1 MSFNYTHPLYRNY
14 PFPHYCE
21 FDRHQLCDHHPID
34 KPPKHQPVT
43 LNRPMTTDDNRGK
56 QPLNPITPP
65 NPVVP
70 SPSAPPQKPE
80 APNRANAPLPDNKEN
95 HEPTE
100 KRIIHAFHA
109 EPKTHNNGAPPPAFN
124 PSNMN
129 AVPLNLL
136 NLNLKYSPVT
146 NSIANPKQTEA
157 IGKAWV
163 RILNI
168 DPANVFLYA
177 IDLARACADAGSS
190 PEADIIGANEDLTP
204 IVERNALASVVRDF
218 CPLRA
223 FCAYYSR
230 VVWNLMIK
238 ADQPPANWMKSGVDE
253 NAKFA
258 AFDFFHGILSPASL
272 YVPLERH
279 PTSAE
284 RIANQAMFAVKI
296 ASAPGNGTDLT
307 MDHVAFTR
315 GKTTQTSG
323 ARPTPF
329 NI

>member
-1 MSFNYTHPLYRNY
+1 MSFDYTHLLYRNY

-21 FDRHQLCDHHPID
+21 FDRHQLCDHHPVT
-34 KPPKHQPVT
+34 KPPSR
-43 LNRPMTTDDNRGK
+43 RPDTPNYLMATNNNHGK
-56 QPLNPITPP
+56 QPPSPIAPSNPPVPTPP
-65 NPVVP
+65 TPVD
-70 SPSAPPQKPE
+70 KPE
-80 APNRANAPLPDNKEN
+80 NSNRTSNPPPVDKEN
-95 HEPTE
+95 REPVE
-100 KRIIHAFHA
+100 KRVIHAFHA
-109 EPKTHNNGAPPPAFN
+109 EPKTHNNGTPPPAFN
-124 PSNMN
+124 PNNMN

-157 IGKAWV
+157 VGKAWV

-190 PEADIIGANEDLTP
+190 PEADIIGANEDLNP

-296 ASAPGNGTDLT
+296 ANAPGNGTDLT

>member
-1 MSFNYTHPLYRNY
+1 MSFDYTDPTFRNY
-14 PFPHYCE
+14 PFPHYCD
-21 FDRHQLCDHHPID
+21 FDRHQHCDHD
-34 KPPKHQPVT
+34 LQTNPPPTKLPSRKSKFMAT
-43 LNRPMTTDDNRGK
+43 SENKGK
-56 QPLNPITPP
+56 QPLHPPPTEDFPKPPPPPSSTPATPTPP
-65 NPVVP
+65 DQTK
-70 SPSAPPQKPE
+70 A
-80 APNRANAPLPDNKEN
+80 L
-95 HEPTE
+95 EPIE

-109 EPKTHNNGAPPPAFN
+109 EPKTHTNGEAPPAFN
-124 PSNMN
+124 PNNMN

-136 NLNLKYSPVT
+136 NINLKYSPVT

-163 RILNI
+163 RILQI

-190 PEADIIGANEDLTP
+190 PEADIIGANEDLNP
-204 IVERNALASVVRDF
+204 VVERNALAGVVRDF

-238 ADQPPANWMKSGVDE
+238 ADQPPANWMKSGIDE
-253 NAKFA
+253 GAKFA
-258 AFDFFHGILSPASL
+258 AFDFFHGVLSPASL

-279 PTSAE
+279 PTAAE

-296 ASAPGNGTDLT
+296 ANAPGNGSELT
-307 MDHVAFTR
+307 MDHVAFTKGR
-315 GKTTQTSG
+315 ITADSKP
-323 ARPTPF
+323 RPTPF
-329 NI
+329 NT

>member
-1 MSFNYTHPLYRNY
+1 MSFDYTHPLYRSY

-21 FDRHQLCDHHPID
+21 FDRHQLCDHHPVL
-34 KPPKHQPVT
+34 KPPTHKPSAPNSLMST
-43 LNRPMTTDDNRGK
+43 NDNKGK
-56 QPLNPITPP
+56 QPLHPTPP
-65 NPVVP
+65 GPNDTTPKP
-70 SPSAPPQKPE
+70 IPAPTPP
-80 APNRANAPLPDNKEN
+80 AAHTAAGKEN
-95 HEPTE
+95 QEPIE
-100 KRIIHAFHA
+100 KRITHAFHA
-109 EPKTHNNGAPPPAFN
+109 EAKTHNNGVSPPAFN
-124 PSNMN
+124 PNNMN

-136 NLNLKYSPVT
+136 NLNLRYSPVT

-190 PEADIIGANEDLTP
+190 PEADIIGANEDLNP
-204 IVERNALASVVRDF
+204 VVERNALALVVRDF

-296 ASAPGNGTDLT
+296 ANAPGNGTDLT
-307 MDHVAFTR
+307 MDHVAFTKGR
-315 GKTTQTSG
+315 TTQHSG
-323 ARPTPF
+323 LRPTPF

>member
-1 MSFNYTHPLYRNY
+1 MSFDYTHPLYRSY

-21 FDRHQLCDHHPID
+21 FDRHQLCDHHPVL
-34 KPPKHQPVT
+34 KPPTHKPSAPNS
-43 LNRPMTTDDNRGK
+43 LMSTDNNKGK
-56 QPLNPITPP
+56 QPPHPTPSDPNDTTPKPIPVPTPSVTP
-65 NPVVP
+65 T
-70 SPSAPPQKPE
+70 A
-80 APNRANAPLPDNKEN
+80 AGKEN
-95 HEPTE
+95 QEPIE
-100 KRIIHAFHA
+100 KRITYAFHA
-109 EPKTHNNGAPPPAFN
+109 EAKTHNNGVSPPAFN
-124 PSNMN
+124 PNNMN

-136 NLNLKYSPVT
+136 NLNLRYSPVT

-190 PEADIIGANEDLTP
+190 PEADIIGANEDLNP
-204 IVERNALASVVRDF
+204 VVERNALALVVRDF

-296 ASAPGNGTDLT
+296 ANAPGNGTDLT
-307 MDHVAFTR
+307 MDHVAFTKGR
-315 GKTTQTSG
+315 TTQHSG
-323 ARPTPF
+323 LRPTPF

>member
-1 MSFNYTHPLYRNY
+1 MSFDYTHPLYRSY

-21 FDRHQLCDHHPID
+21 FDRHQLCDHHPVL
-34 KPPKHQPVT
+34 KPPTHKPSAPNS
-43 LNRPMTTDDNRGK
+43 LMSTDNNKGK
-56 QPLNPITPP
+56 QPLHPTPSDPNDATPKPIPVPTPSVTP
-65 NPVVP
+65 T
-70 SPSAPPQKPE
+70 A
-80 APNRANAPLPDNKEN
+80 AGKEN
-95 HEPTE
+95 QEPIE
-100 KRIIHAFHA
+100 KRITHAFHA
-109 EPKTHNNGAPPPAFN
+109 EAKTHNNGVSPPAFN
-124 PSNMN
+124 PNNMN

-136 NLNLKYSPVT
+136 NLNLRYSPVT

-190 PEADIIGANEDLTP
+190 PEADIIGANEDLNP
-204 IVERNALASVVRDF
+204 VVERNALALVVRDF

-296 ASAPGNGTDLT
+296 ANAPGNGTDLT
-307 MDHVAFTR
+307 MDHVAFTKGR
-315 GKTTQTSG
+315 TTQHSG
-323 ARPTPF
+323 LRPTPF

>member
-1 MSFNYTHPLYRNY
+1 MSFDYTHPLYRSY

-21 FDRHQLCDHHPID
+21 FDRHQLCDHHPVL
-34 KPPKHQPVT
+34 KPPTHKPSAPNS
-43 LNRPMTTDDNRGK
+43 LMSTDNNKGK
-56 QPLNPITPP
+56 QPLHPTPP
-65 NPVVP
+65 DPNDTTPKPIPVPAP
-70 SPSAPPQKPE
+70 SVTPTA
-80 APNRANAPLPDNKEN
+80 AGKEN
-95 HEPTE
+95 QEPIE
-100 KRIIHAFHA
+100 KRITHAFHA
-109 EPKTHNNGAPPPAFN
+109 EAKTHNNGVSPPAFN
-124 PSNMN
+124 PNNMN

-136 NLNLKYSPVT
+136 NLNLRYSPVT

-190 PEADIIGANEDLTP
+190 PEADIIGANEDLNP
-204 IVERNALASVVRDF
+204 VVERNALALVVRDF

-296 ASAPGNGTDLT
+296 ANAPGNGTDLT
-307 MDHVAFTR
+307 MDHVAFTKGR
-315 GKTTQTSG
+315 TTQHSG
-323 ARPTPF
+323 PRPTPF

>member
-1 MSFNYTHPLYRNY
+1 MSFDYTHPLYRSY

-21 FDRHQLCDHHPID
+21 FDRHQLCDHHPVL
-34 KPPKHQPVT
+34 KPPTHKPSAPNSLMST
-43 LNRPMTTDDNRGK
+43 NDNKGK
-56 QPLNPITPP
+56 QPLHPTPSGPDDTTPKPIPVPTPSVTP
-65 NPVVP
+65 T
-70 SPSAPPQKPE
+70 A
-80 APNRANAPLPDNKEN
+80 AGKEN
-95 HEPTE
+95 QEPIE
-100 KRIIHAFHA
+100 KRITHAFHA
-109 EPKTHNNGAPPPAFN
+109 EAKTHNNGVSPPAFN
-124 PSNMN
+124 PNNMN

-136 NLNLKYSPVT
+136 NLNLRYSPVT

-163 RILNI
+163 RILSI

-190 PEADIIGANEDLTP
+190 PEADIIGANEDLNP
-204 IVERNALASVVRDF
+204 VVERNALALVVRDF

-296 ASAPGNGTDLT
+296 ANAPGNGTDLT
-307 MDHVAFTR
+307 MDHVAFTKGR
-315 GKTTQTSG
+315 TTQHSG
-323 ARPTPF
+323 LRPTPF